1 MLTPDGYL
9 ALSRPGSVIFN
20 SPQETSS
27 KAWFSVLNRR
37 LLLENPEAVELTC
50 TAPTVAADA
59 QAGQFLVVR
68 REQGTIPIVFPISAV
83 DKELGHVS
91 FVGQPCSAESKA
103 ICAATPGTTFADI
116 LGPAGK
122 PTHLLTTQG
131 NGLIVSG
138 DHGLVFAYSL
148 LRMLGP
154 CEGRYIPVIL
164 PRSPLNRA
172 WIPLFKE
179 ICSTPIIGA
188 DDSEKAFQSE
198 ADVVQAIIEKSLKP
212 NSEVPPITVVYTVGT
227 VPLMQSVASVT
238 VQYRISTFAS
248 LGLSIAEGAVLS
260 TAHVYVS
267 AVENPLPNIY
277 EALHF
282 SKGVPSDDEIKNFC
296 AKGNSTY
303 SQYTPIMHGIM
314 SAGLE
319 FNAHYIDWNS
329 ITAPISSYTQESD
342 KPVTKHPP
350 PKEKPA
356 ATQVDMPMQPLE
368 YRCKNWKQV
377 ELGYTPEQA
386 IKEANRCL
394 QCRKPMCV
402 KGCPVHVPIPEFIGR
417 IRESDFLGAYRLI
430 KNVHSCP
437 SVTGRICPQEN
448 QCQAA
453 EGASGCILCRLGKEP
468 VAIGRLE
475 RFVADYVREN
485 HLEDEAI
492 KEKGGFPSEITLTG
506 YKVAV
511 IGSGPSGLAAA
522 KECSSAGHS
531 VTIFEACHVAGGVL
545 AYGIPKFRL
554 PKSIIDH
561 EIMLLTRRGPVEIR
575 YNTMVGR
582 DTTITELQ
590 EQGYAAIYIGI
601 GVGKGKFLGIPGENL
616 PGVVLAEK
624 FLSDCNLTNIYDR
637 SAGFDP
643 VARGINRV
651 VIIGAGN
658 VAMDC
663 ARCVCRMGVKAC
675 IMYRRRIQDSPALV
689 REIAHAREEGT
700 EFLTLCTPV
709 EIVGNESC
717 TGIKGVRGQVNEVE
731 NSEII
736 PVPGEFKFVACQ
748 LVILAIGQSADRTL
762 SDSSKQLA
770 VNKYGLIVTDDDF
783 ATSLPG
789 VFAGGDIRTGAATAI
804 KALGAGKRA
813 GQEINKWIVANA
825 TGLACDESLRGQ
837 VYKVPQMQ
845 RFEPDGF
852 ELKLRDMSMKKT
864 NSKEHKRD
872 QDTISNSKNPYGL
885 SDQVMDALRQAAK
898 RQEARDI
905 EDL

>member
-9 ALSRPGSVIFN
+9 ALSRPGSVIFG
-20 SPQETSS
+20 STQEMGP
-27 KAWFSVLNRR
+27 KIWFSVLNRR
-37 LLLENPEAVELTC
+37 LLLDNPEAIELTC

-83 DKELGHVS
+83 DRELGYVS

-103 ICAATPGTTFADI
+103 ICMSTPGTIFADI
-116 LGPAGK
+116 LGPTGK

-131 NGLIVSG
+131 TGLIVSG
-138 DHGLVFAYSL
+138 DHGLTFAYSL

-154 CEGRYIPVIL
+154 KESNYIPVIL

-172 WIPLFKE
+172 WIPLFKKL
-179 ICSTPIIGA
+179 CSNPLIGSE
-188 DDSEKAFQSE
+188 DSEKAFRSE
-198 ADVVQAIIEKSLKP
+198 ADVVQDVIENSLRRKSG
-212 NSEVPPITVVYTVGT
+212 VPPITVVYTVGT

-238 VQYRISTFAS
+238 NQYRISTFAS

-267 AVENPLPNIY
+267 SIESTLPSIY

-282 SKGVPSDDEIKNFC
+282 SEGTPNDDEIMSFR
-296 AKGNSTY
+296 AKSDAPHP
-303 SQYTPIMHGIM
+303 QYTPIMHGIM

-319 FNAHYIDWNS
+319 FNAHTIDWNS
-329 ITAPISSYTQESD
+329 ITTPISSYTQESD
-342 KPVTKHPP
+342 RPMTKHPP

-356 ATQVDMPMQPLE
+356 ATQVEMPMQPVG

-386 IKEANRCL
+386 IREAHRCL

-430 KNVHSCP
+430 KDVHSCP

-492 KEKGGFPSEITLTG
+492 KEKDGLPLEITLTG

-522 KECSSAGHS
+522 KECSSVGHR

-554 PKSIIDH
+554 PKSIIEH

-582 DTTITELQ
+582 DTTISELQ

-616 PGVVLAEK
+616 PGVILAEQ

-637 SAGFDP
+637 AAGFDP
-643 VARGINRV
+643 VARGIHRV

-675 IMYRRRIQDSPALV
+675 IMYRRRLQDSPALV
-689 REIAHAREEGT
+689 GEIAHAREEGT

-709 EIVGNESC
+709 EIVGNETC

-825 TGLACDESLRGQ
+825 AGLSCDESLRGQ
-837 VYKVPQMQ
+837 VYRVPPMQ
-845 RFEPDGF
+845 HFEPDNF
-852 ELKLRDMSMKKT
+852 ETRVKAMLMEGIVPTESKK
-864 NSKEHKRD
+864 D
-872 QDTISNSKNPYGL
+872 QDVTSNPKNPFGL
-885 SDQVMDALRQAAK
+885 SDQVMDAHKQAASRQATN
-898 RQEARDI
+898 DI